1 MIGPN
6 LSAWA
11 VGRRPLIVF
20 FMLAA
25 LIAGV
30 ASFIKLGR
38 AEDPVF
44 TIRTMLVRA
53 IWPGA
58 TLPDMLD
65 QVTER
70 IERKLQEVGM
80 VDVVRSS
87 TRGGDTTIFIDLVGS
102 VTSREIPAIW
112 QEVRN
117 KVGDIRHTLPQG
129 VLGPFFNDDFGDTFG
144 FIYGF
149 TADGFTHRELRDH
162 VEDIRSKL
170 LTLPDVSKIEIL
182 GAQDEEV
189 TIEFRHDRVAALGID
204 YPALFAAIAA
214 QNVVRPSGIIRTG
227 TENVRLQVSGQF
239 DTEADIAEVSI
250 NIGDRVIRLGD
261 IAEVVRGYSDPPLPL
276 FRVNGQPAIGLAISM
291 QDAGDILALG
301 KNIKNMMSKITGE
314 LPAGI
319 EPILVSDQAVTV
331 DEAIGEFTTSLW
343 QAIGIILAISIL
355 MLGARPGAVVA
366 VSIPLTLAI
375 VMVIMDAVN
384 IDLHRISL
392 GALIIALCLLVDDA
406 MTTVDAML
414 RRLDAGDDAPTAAR
428 YAYSNL
434 AAPMLIGTL
443 VTIAGFVPI
452 GFAQSSA
459 GEYTFSIFAVVGIA
473 LLVSWLVAV
482 LFAPV
487 VGAAILKP
495 SEKASSQEAD
505 SSFVLGLYRRILD
518 WALTWRLLT
527 IAGVIA
533 LFGLSIWGLRFVP
546 QQFFPASDRT
556 ELLVDLT
563 LQQNAS
569 LRASDDVAKKLDEVL
584 AKDPD
589 VARWSSY
596 IGRGA
601 IRFYL
606 PLNVQLPNDFF
617 AQQVIVAKDV
627 AGRNRLQVKLEKLL
641 AEEFPSLVTRVYP
654 LELGPPVGWPVQ
666 YRLVGPDIERLRD
679 LASGL
684 ADAVASHPATRRV
697 SFDWNEPARSLRI
710 QIDQDEAR
718 RIGYSSDTLA
728 AVLNTAI
735 NGTRITQ
742 LRDGI
747 YLIDVVARARQEDR
761 VSLENLQTL
770 QVPLRNGRTVPLSQ
784 FATFEATQEP
794 PIVWRRGRIPTLT
807 VQADVA
813 EGALAEGVVSEL
825 APRIAEF
832 NAKLPAGYR
841 VELGGVAEESADS
854 RASVLAVVPLMVILM
869 LTLLMLQLQSFQ
881 SLAMVTL
888 VMPLGLIGVV
898 AALFTVQKPLGF
910 VAVLGVL
917 ALLGM
922 IAKNAVIL
930 LTQIED
936 ERRRGASVKEATVN
950 AALSRFR
957 PLMLTA
963 LSTVLGLA
971 PIAPTVFWGPMAFAV
986 MGGLLVATVLTLI
999 FLPVLYVAWFSWR
1012 GADKKPA
1019 VAESPKVPHT
1029 AA

>member
-11 VGRRPLIVF
+11 ASRQSLIIY
-20 FMLAA
+20 FMLIA
-25 LIAGV
+25 LIGGI

-70 IERKLQEVGM
+70 IERKLQEVSR

-87 TRGGDTTIFIDLVGS
+87 TRGGDTTIFIDLEGG
-102 VTSREIPAIW
+102 VTSRDIPAIW

-149 TADGFTHRELRDH
+149 TADGFTHRELRDY

-170 LTLPDVSKIEIL
+170 LTVPDVSKIELI
-182 GAQDEEV
+182 GAQNEEV
-189 TIEFRHDRVAALGID
+189 TIEFSHDRVAALGID
-204 YPALFAAIAA
+204 FPTLFSAIAA
-214 QNVVRPSGIIRTG
+214 QNVVRPSGVIRTG
-227 TENVRLQVSGQF
+227 AENVSIQVSGSYQS
-239 DTEADIAEVSI
+239 EADILEVSV
-250 NIGDRVIRLGD
+250 NIGDRVVRLGD
-261 IAEVVRGYSDPPLPL
+261 IAEVRRGYSDPPSPL
-276 FRVNGQPAIGLAISM
+276 FHVNGKSAIGLAIAM

-301 KNIKNMMSKITGE
+301 KNVKDMMTTITAE

-319 EPILVSDQAVTV
+319 EPMLVSDQAVTV
-331 DEAIGEFTTSLW
+331 DEAIGEFTASLW
-343 QAIGIILAISIL
+343 QAIAIILGISIL

-375 VMVIMDAVN
+375 VMIIMDVLN

-414 RRLDAGDDAPTAAR
+414 RRLAAGDDAAAAAS
-428 YAYSNL
+428 YAYANL

-487 VGAAILKP
+487 VGAAILRPPDEPTKKDERP
-495 SEKASSQEAD
+495 GT
-505 SSFVLGLYRRILD
+505 VLRTYRGLLD
-518 WALTWRLLT
+518 WAISHSWIT
-527 IAGVIA
+527 IIATVA
-533 LFGLSIWGLRFVP
+533 LFALAIWGLRFVP

-556 ELLVDLT
+556 ELLVDLA
-563 LQQNAS
+563 LPQNAS
-569 LRASDDVAKKLDEVL
+569 LRASEDVAKKLDEVL
-584 AKDPD
+584 SNDAD
-589 VARWSSY
+589 VSRWSTY

-627 AGRNRLQVKLEKLL
+627 AGRQRLQGKLEKLL
-641 AEEFPSLVTRVYP
+641 AEEFPNLVTRVYP

-666 YRLVGPDIERLRD
+666 YRILGSDVDRLRD
-679 LASGL
+679 LSIGV
-684 ADAVASHPATRRV
+684 ADLIAAHPDTRRV
-697 SFDWNEPARSLRI
+697 SFDWNEPARRVRI
-710 QIDQDEAR
+710 QIDQDQAR
-718 RIGYSSDTLA
+718 RIGYTSEALA
-728 AVLNTAI
+728 SVLNTAI
-735 NGTRITQ
+735 SGTRVTQ

-747 YLIDVVARARQEDR
+747 YLVDVVARARQEDR
-761 VSLENLQTL
+761 VALENLQTL
-770 QVPLRNGRTVPLSQ
+770 QVPLRSGRTVPLSQ
-784 FATFEATQEP
+784 FATFETEQEQP
-794 PIVWRRGRIPTLT
+794 LVWRRDRIPTLT

-813 EGALAEGVVSEL
+813 EGALAEGIVTEI
-825 APRIAEF
+825 APGIAEL
-832 NAKLPAGYR
+832 NARMPAGYR
-841 VELGGVAEESADS
+841 IELGGVAEESADS
-854 RASVLAVVPLMVILM
+854 RASVIAVVPLMIILM
-869 LTLLMLQLQSFQ
+869 LTLLMLQLQSFP
-881 SLAMVTL
+881 SLAMVSL

-898 AALFTVQKPLGF
+898 AALFLVQKPLGF

-930 LTQIED
+930 ISQIED
-936 ERRRGASVKEATVN
+936 ERSRGTPVRQAVVD

-986 MGGLLVATVLTLI
+986 MGGLLVATVLTLVL
-999 FLPVLYVAWFSWR
+999 LPVLYVAWFS
-1012 GADKKPA
+1012 GKSSDDVMTPTGTP
-1019 VAESPKVPHT
+1019 VL
-1029 AA
+1029 

>member
-1 MIGPN
+1 LIIYFMMI
-6 LSAWA
+6 
-11 VGRRPLIVF
+11 
-20 FMLAA
+20 A
-25 LIAGV
+25 LLGGI

-70 IERKLQEVGM
+70 IERKLQEVSK

-87 TRGGDTTIFIDLVGS
+87 TRGGDTTIFIDLEGS

-149 TADGFTHRELRDH
+149 TADGFTHRELRDY

-170 LTLPDVSKIEIL
+170 LTLPDVSKIELI
-182 GAQDEEV
+182 GAQNEEV

-204 YPALFAAIAA
+204 YPTLFAAIAA
-214 QNVVRPSGIIRTG
+214 QNVVRPSGVIRTG
-227 TENVRLQVSGQF
+227 AENVSIQVSGSFQS
-239 DTEADIAEVSI
+239 EADVMEVSV
-250 NIGDRVIRLGD
+250 NIGDRVVRLGD
-261 IAEVVRGYSDPPLPL
+261 IAEVLRGYSDPPSPI
-276 FRVNGQPAIGLAISM
+276 FHVNGKPAIGLAIAM

-301 KNIKNMMSKITGE
+301 KNVKNMMTAITADI
-314 LPAGI
+314 PAGI

-331 DEAIGEFTTSLW
+331 DEAIGEFTASLW
-343 QAIGIILAISIL
+343 QAIAIILGISIL

-375 VMVIMDAVN
+375 VMIVMDILN

-414 RRLDAGDDAPTAAR
+414 RRLAAGDTAAAAAS
-428 YAYSNL
+428 YAYANL

-459 GEYTFSIFAVVGIA
+459 GEYTFSIFAVVAIA
-473 LLVSWLVAV
+473 LLVSWVVAV

-495 SEKASSQEAD
+495 PAEPTNDEQSGI
-505 SSFVLGLYRRILD
+505 VLRTYRGLLE
-518 WALTWRLLT
+518 WAFANKWIT
-527 IAGVIA
+527 IIGTVA
-533 LFGLSIWGLRFVP
+533 LFLLAIWGLRFVP

-563 LQQNAS
+563 LQQNS
-569 LRASDDVAKKLDEVL
+569 SIRASEDVATKLDEVL
-584 AKDPD
+584 ANDAD
-589 VARWSSY
+589 VSRWSTY

-627 AGRNRLQVKLEKLL
+627 AGRQRLQGKLEKLL
-641 AEEFPSLVTRVYP
+641 AEEFPNVVTRVYP

-666 YRLVGPDIERLRD
+666 YRIVGPDVDRLRD
-679 LASGL
+679 LSKGA
-684 ADAVASHPATRRV
+684 ADLIAGHPDTRRV
-697 SFDWNEPARSLRI
+697 SFDWIEPARRVRI
-710 QIDQDEAR
+710 QIDQDQAR
-718 RIGYSSDTLA
+718 RIGYTSEALA
-728 AVLNTAI
+728 SVLNTAI
-735 NGTRITQ
+735 SGTRVTQ

-747 YLIDVVARARQEDR
+747 YLVDVVARARQEDR
-761 VSLENLQTL
+761 VALENLQTL

-784 FATFEATQEP
+784 FATFETEQEQP
-794 PIVWRRGRIPTLT
+794 LVWRRDRIPTLT

-813 EGALAEGVVSEL
+813 EGALAEGIVADL
-825 APRIAEF
+825 APGIAEL
-832 NAKLPAGYR
+832 NAQMPPGYR
-841 VELGGVAEESADS
+841 IELGGVAEESADS
-854 RASVLAVVPLMVILM
+854 RASVIAVVPLMIILM
-869 LTLLMLQLQSFQ
+869 LTLLMLQLQSFPN
-881 SLAMVTL
+881 LAMVSL

-898 AALFTVQKPLGF
+898 AALFLVQKPLGF

-930 LTQIED
+930 ISQIED
-936 ERRRGASVKEATVN
+936 ERSRGAPVRQAVVD
-950 AALSRFR
+950 AAMSRFR

-986 MGGLLVATVLTLI
+986 MGGLLVATVLTLV
-999 FLPVLYVAWFSWR
+999 FLPVLYVAWFSVKSSE
-1012 GADKKPA
+1012 AATKEP
-1019 VAESPKVPHT
+1019 VTT
-1029 AA
+1029 A

>member
-1 MIGPN
+1 
-6 LSAWA
+6 
-11 VGRRPLIVF
+11 
-20 FMLAA
+20 MLAG
-25 LIAGV
+25 LIAGIS
-30 ASFIKLGR
+30 SFIKLGR

-70 IERKLQEVGM
+70 IERKLQEVSR

-112 QEVRN
+112 QEIRN
-117 KVGDIRHTLPQG
+117 KVGDIRHTMPQG
-129 VLGPFFNDDFGDTFG
+129 VIGPFFNDDFGDTFG

-149 TADGFTHRELRDH
+149 TADGFTHRELRDY

-182 GAQDEEV
+182 GAQDEEI

-204 YPALFAAIAA
+204 YPALFSAIAA
-214 QNVVRPSGIIRTG
+214 QNIVSPSGVIRTG

-239 DTEADIAEVSI
+239 ETEADIAEVSI
-250 NIGDRVIRLGD
+250 NVGDRVIRLGD
-261 IAEVVRGYSDPPLPL
+261 IADVIRGYSDPPTPL

-301 KNIKNMMSKITGE
+301 KNIKGMMSKVTGD

-331 DEAIGEFTTSLW
+331 DDAIGEFTASLW
-343 QAIGIILAISIL
+343 QAIAIILGISML

-375 VMVIMDAVN
+375 VMVIMDVLN

-414 RRLDAGDDAPTAAR
+414 RRLDSGDDAAAAAS

-487 VGAAILKP
+487 VGAAILRP
-495 SEKASSQEAD
+495 SGKSAQEAD
-505 SSFVLGLYRRILD
+505 AGFVLRMYRRVLD
-518 WALTWRLLT
+518 WALAWRWLT
-527 IAGVIA
+527 MVGVIA
-533 LFGLSIWGLRFVP
+533 LFGFSIWGLRFVP

-589 VARWSSY
+589 VRHWSSY

-617 AQQVIVAKDV
+617 AQQVIVAKDL
-627 AGRNRLQVKLEKLL
+627 AGRQRLQEKLEKLL

-654 LELGPPVGWPVQ
+654 LELGPAVGWPVQ
-666 YRLVGPDIERLRD
+666 YRIVGPDVDRLRD
-679 LASGL
+679 LSTGL
-684 ADAVASHPATRRV
+684 ADVVAAHPQTRKV
-697 SFDWNEPARSLRI
+697 SFDWNEPSRSLRI
-710 QIDQDEAR
+710 RIDQDEAR
-718 RIGYSSDTLA
+718 RIGYSSESLS

-735 NGTRITQ
+735 SGTRVTR

-761 VSLENLQTL
+761 VALDNLQTL
-770 QVPLRNGRTVPLSQ
+770 QVPLRNGRTVALSQ
-784 FATFEATQEP
+784 FATFEAEQEQ

-813 EGALAEGVVSEL
+813 EGALAEGIVSEL
-825 APRIAEF
+825 APQIAKF
-832 NAKLPAGYR
+832 NAGLPAGYR
-841 VELGGVAEESADS
+841 VELGGVAEESESS
-854 RASVLAVVPLMVILM
+854 RASVIAVVPLMIILM

-881 SLAMVTL
+881 SLGMVAL

-898 AALFTVQKPLGF
+898 AALFAVQKPLGF

-936 ERRRGASVKEATVN
+936 ERRNGASVKDATVN

-999 FLPVLYVAWFSWR
+999 FLPVLYVTWFSWR
-1012 GADKKPA
+1012 GVDKNSLKPA
-1019 VAESPKVPHT
+1019 
-1029 AA
+1029 AAD

>member
-11 VGRRPLIVF
+11 AARRPLIIF
-20 FMLAA
+20 FMLTA
-25 LIAGV
+25 LVAGV
-30 ASFIKLGR
+30 TSFIKLGR

-70 IERKLQEVGM
+70 IERKLQEVSK

-87 TRGGDTTIFIDLVGS
+87 TRAGDTTIFIDLEGG

-149 TADGFTHRELRDH
+149 TADGFTHRELRDY

-170 LTLPDVSKIEIL
+170 LTLPDVSKIEII

-204 YPALFAAIAA
+204 YPALFSAIAA

-227 TENVRLQVSGQF
+227 AENVSLQVSGSF
-239 DTEADIAEVSI
+239 ASEADILEVSI
-250 NIGDRVIRLGD
+250 NVGDRVVRLGD
-261 IAEVVRGYSDPPLPL
+261 IAEVIRGYSDPPLPL
-276 FRVNGQPAIGLAISM
+276 FHVNGEPAIGLAIAM
-291 QDAGDILALG
+291 RDAGDILGLG
-301 KNIKNMMSKITGE
+301 RNIKSMMAKITAD

-331 DEAIGEFTTSLW
+331 DDAIGEFTASLW
-343 QAIGIILAISIL
+343 QAIAIILGISIL

-366 VSIPLTLAI
+366 VAIPLTLAI
-375 VMVIMDAVN
+375 VMVVMDVLN

-406 MTTVDAML
+406 MTTVDAMM
-414 RRLDAGDDAPTAAR
+414 RRLAAGDDAATAAS

-452 GFAQSSA
+452 GFAQSAA
-459 GEYTFSIFAVVGIA
+459 GEYTFSIFAVVAIA
-473 LLVSWLVAV
+473 LIVSWLVAV

-495 SEKASSQEAD
+495 PKNEGKGAEPGV
-505 SSFVLGLYRRILD
+505 VLRAYSNLLD
-518 WALTWRLLT
+518 WALSYRWLTLLGT
-527 IAGVIA
+527 IA
-533 LFGLSIWGLRFVP
+533 LFAVAIWGLRFVP

-569 LRASDDVAKKLDEVL
+569 LRASEDVAKKLDEVL

-589 VARWSSY
+589 VSRWSAY
-596 IGRGA
+596 VGRGA

-627 AGRNRLQVKLEKLL
+627 AGRKRLQAKLEKLL
-641 AEEFPSLVTRVYP
+641 AEEFPGLVTRVYP

-666 YRLVGPDIERLRD
+666 YRMVGPDIDRLRD
-679 LASGL
+679 LSSGL
-684 ADAVASHPATRRV
+684 ADLVAAHPETRRV
-697 SFDWNEPARSLRI
+697 SFDWNEPARSVRI
-710 QIDQDEAR
+710 RIDQDQAR
-718 RIGYSSDTLA
+718 RIGYSSEALA

-735 NGTRITQ
+735 SGTRVTQ

-747 YLIDVVARARQEDR
+747 YLVDVVARARQEDR
-761 VSLENLQTL
+761 VALENLQTL

-784 FATFEATQEP
+784 FATFEAEQEQ

-807 VQADVA
+807 VQADVV
-813 EGALAEGVVSEL
+813 EGALAEGIVADL
-825 APRIAEF
+825 APGIAEL
-832 NAKLPAGYR
+832 NSRLPAGYR
-841 VELGGVAEESADS
+841 IELGGVAEESADS
-854 RASVLAVVPLMVILM
+854 RASVIAVVPLMIVLM
-869 LTLLMLQLQSFQ
+869 LTLLMLQLQSFA
-881 SLAMVTL
+881 SLAMVSL

-898 AALFTVQKPLGF
+898 AALFVVQKPLGF

-930 LTQIED
+930 ISQIED
-936 ERRRGASVKEATVN
+936 ERSRGAPVRDAAVN
-950 AALSRFR
+950 AGMSRFR
-957 PLMLTA
+957 PLMLTT

-999 FLPVLYVAWFSWR
+999 FLPVLYVAWFTWR
-1012 GADKKPA
+1012 SGETAKPTA
-1019 VAESPKVPHT
+1019 VSVS
-1029 AA
+1029 